1 MAQDTEYRI
10 GNNVFLAFFSTF
22 VQLQLVS
29 LIIFHLHVMEIT
41 EFFKWFL
48 LGWLTYLERA
58 R

>member
-10 GNNVFLAFFSTF
+10 GNNVSGFVSIL

-29 LIIFHLHVMEIT
+29 LIIFHLHVMKIT

-48 LGWLTYLERA
+48 LGWSIYLERA
-58 R
+58 